1 MLIKIKY
8 IFYLASL
15 LIFTTLTTSFYFSE
29 QNIRATNK
37 SRSFYVVKL
46 HYDTLKLPL
55 LVNDTN
61 DIIEYR
67 NDVQEFRDKIKKRI
81 FEGLIIQGNRIAD
94 RIIEPTNVNSDIP
107 SDGSFYVFLGVGIY
121 ILIA

>member
-1 MLIKIKY
+1 MLIKIKN
-8 IFYLASL
+8 IFCLVSL

-37 SRSFYVVKL
+37 SRSFYVVKQ

-55 LVNDTN
+55 LTNDTD

-67 NDVQEFRDKIKKRI
+67 NDVQVLRDKIKKRI
-81 FEGLIIQGNRIAD
+81 YEGLLEIEKVSRD
-94 RIIEPTNVNSDIP
+94 R
-107 SDGSFYVFLGVGIY
+107 G
-121 ILIA
+121 

>member
-15 LIFTTLTTSFYFSE
+15 FIFIALTTSFYFSE

-55 LVNDTN
+55 LTNDTN

-67 NDVQEFRDKIKKRI
+67 NDVQEFRDKRKKRI
-81 FEGLIIQGNRIAD
+81 YEDLID
-94 RIIEPTNVNSDIP
+94 
-107 SDGSFYVFLGVGIY
+107 
-121 ILIA
+121 

>member
-1 MLIKIKY
+1 MLIKIKN
-8 IFYLASL
+8 IFCLASL
-15 LIFTTLTTSFYFSE
+15 FIFITLTTSFYFSD

-55 LVNDTN
+55 LTNDTN

-67 NDVQEFRDKIKKRI
+67 NDVQVFRDKIKKRI
-81 FEGLIIQGNRIAD
+81 YEGLLE
-94 RIIEPTNVNSDIP
+94 IEKVSRD
-107 SDGSFYVFLGVGIY
+107 LG
-121 ILIA
+121 

>member
-1 MLIKIKY
+1 MLTKIKN

-15 LIFTTLTTSFYFSE
+15 FIFIALTTSFYFSE

-37 SRSFYVVKL
+37 SRSFYAVKL

-55 LVNDTN
+55 LINDTD

-67 NDVQEFRDKIKKRI
+67 NDVQEIRDKIKERI
-81 FEGLIIQGNRIAD
+81 YEKLIKEKINAQPLAKIK
-94 RIIEPTNVNSDIP
+94 
-107 SDGSFYVFLGVGIY
+107 
-121 ILIA
+121 